1 MTNSLN
7 KKIDELKSLFDEI
20 LVELDKS
27 KSKNLQKDIDSLLD
41 DINNFTD
48 EVEDIYAMKCN
59 TSLNEEIFIDG
70 YELDEDIEELDF
82 LES

>member
-1 MTNSLN
+1 MTNSLH
-7 KKIDELKSLFDEI
+7 KKLDELKSLFDEI
-20 LVELDKS
+20 LIELDKS

-41 DINNFTD
+41 DVNNFVD

-59 TSLNEEIFIDG
+59 NSEDEEIFNDG

-82 LES
+82 FES